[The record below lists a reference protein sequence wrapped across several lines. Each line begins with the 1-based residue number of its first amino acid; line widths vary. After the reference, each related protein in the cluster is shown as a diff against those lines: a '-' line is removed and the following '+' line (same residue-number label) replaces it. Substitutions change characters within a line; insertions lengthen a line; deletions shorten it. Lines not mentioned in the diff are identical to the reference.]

1 MNSSRAR
8 RSADYSGRVRALA
21 LVAALCAFAAIGC
34 GGERDEAAPVTSPEV
49 APPAVESN
57 RPAAPAIEGVGLDG
71 QRISLA
77 DHRGRP
83 VFVNVWSSW

>member
-8 RSADYSGRVRALA
+8 RSADYSERVRALA
-21 LVAALCAFAAIGC
+21 LVAVLCGVAAIGC
-34 GGERDEAAPVTSPEV
+34 GAERDEAAPVTSPKV
-49 APPAVESN
+49 APPAVVPD

-77 DHRGRP
+77 EHRGRP
-83 VFVNVWSSW
+83 VLVNVWSSW